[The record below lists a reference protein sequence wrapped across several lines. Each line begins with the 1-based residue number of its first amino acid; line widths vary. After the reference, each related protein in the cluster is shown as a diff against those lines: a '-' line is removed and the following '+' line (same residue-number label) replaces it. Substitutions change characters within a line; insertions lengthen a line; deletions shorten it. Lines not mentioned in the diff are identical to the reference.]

1 MLNETS
7 EEFSSTLNVTNITTF
22 ANSTLEHFDVPKELE
37 LAGFFLAL
45 TLSFIGFYIFINI
58 QRYLE
63 SKAPGTKTLMD
74 EFYIKL
80 ITYWVL
86 EGTYCLS
93 LLAVMIFWVDL
104 PWGLAVLLP
113 YIYLLIGL
121 ATLLHLLFSLL
132 CYSILIFN
140 PALIEEIDDKKII
153 RTVM

>member
-1 MLNETS
+1 
-7 EEFSSTLNVTNITTF
+7 
-22 ANSTLEHFDVPKELE
+22 
-37 LAGFFLAL
+37 
-45 TLSFIGFYIFINI
+45 
-58 QRYLE
+58 
-63 SKAPGTKTLMD
+63 MD

-80 ITYWVL
+80 ITYWLL